1 MLPAPPPRV
10 SRLPGA
16 HARFLTLSSLPI
28 LLLNVS
34 KLYTAISL
42 FFSSLI
48 TRYIYIFFSLSLYES
63 SSNHRC
69 YCGAGSHRAPSTSN
83 SWHDAQHATAPSPP
97 FDMSTTPLSTFL
109 LVVPP
114 WSIRFSLLLLLARGW
129 RRVSR
134 SRQPRKTYLF
144 EVDGNG
150 RGRDGLSAREQC
162 HCASPRRSAS
172 DGTLHTKGIGQPI
185 IFRTVFRAFDSCT
198 TLAPFLETFGIFCSS
213 KNSAD
218 RKLAGC
224 VPNAIRASTT
234 RPGRQKA
241 TVKIVFEGNTP
252 RVLFLFDGVVESGR
266 FLL

>member
-1 MLPAPPPRV
+1 MLLWRGLASSTLHVKFLPRRTTRNRSLSPFRHVDNPP
-10 SRLPGA
+10 
-16 HARFLTLSSLPI
+16 FNLSSRRSSMVHPI
-28 LLLNVS
+28 LSSSSSCPWMEACIPLTSAEENVS
-34 KLYTAISL
+34 
-42 FFSSLI
+42 
-48 TRYIYIFFSLSLYES
+48 
-63 SSNHRC
+63 
-69 YCGAGSHRAPSTSN
+69 
-83 SWHDAQHATAPSPP
+83 
-97 FDMSTTPLSTFL
+97 
-109 LVVPP
+109 
-114 WSIRFSLLLLLARGW
+114 IRGGR
-129 RRVSR
+129 
-134 SRQPRKTYLF
+134 
-144 EVDGNG
+144 ENG

>member
-1 MLPAPPPRV
+1 M
-10 SRLPGA
+10 
-16 HARFLTLSSLPI
+16 
-28 LLLNVS
+28 
-34 KLYTAISL
+34 ISL

-48 TRYIYIFFSLSLYES
+48 TRYIYIFFLSTNPLAIT
-63 SSNHRC
+63 
-69 YCGAGSHRAPSTSN
+69 GAIVARARIE
-83 SWHDAQHATAPSPP
+83 HPP
-97 FDMSTTPLSTFL
+97 RQIPGTTHNTQPLPLPLSTCRQPPFQPFFSSFL
-109 LVVPP
+109 HGP
-114 WSIRFSLLLLLARGW
+114 SDSLFFFLPVDGGVYPAH
-129 RRVSR
+129 VSR
-134 SRQPRKTYLF
+134 GKRIYSRWTGT
-144 EVDGNG
+144 DAG
-150 RGRDGLSAREQC
+150 DGLSAREQY

-198 TLAPFLETFGIFCSS
+198 TLAPFSETFGIFCSS